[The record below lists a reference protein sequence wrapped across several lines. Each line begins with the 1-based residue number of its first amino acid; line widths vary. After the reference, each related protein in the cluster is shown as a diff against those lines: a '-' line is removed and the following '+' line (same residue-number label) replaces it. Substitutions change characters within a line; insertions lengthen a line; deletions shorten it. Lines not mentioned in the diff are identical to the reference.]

1 MKANTSTHCGPIFVS
16 DNTDKEAVNFAI
28 QTMKTYATPHAIKW
42 RMWLQ
47 SYWRKN
53 YQIRTQ
59 GIWQLREEILLNSEL
74 QGVVDNL
81 VTRTFTQRGCVVDRH
96 KCCHGSRL
104 MAVGARKRHS
114 KCYERSKFKLNEKID
129 LSKSPKD
136 TSGSLFWQSI
146 YTKEL
151 FLHLRARKRDTNA

>member
-1 MKANTSTHCGPIFVS
+1 MRIADLLLCVITLTKKRWICDTDYKNLCYSTHNKVKYMTAPLL
-16 DNTDKEAVNFAI
+16 NK
-28 QTMKTYATPHAIKW
+28 K
-42 RMWLQ
+42 
-47 SYWRKN
+47 

-59 GIWQLREEILLNSEL
+59 GIWLVTTWRNTANHEL

-81 VTRTFTQRGCVVDRH
+81 VTRTFTQRGCVADRH

-104 MAVGARKRHS
+104 LSVGARKRHS
-114 KCYERSKFKLNEKID
+114 KCYERSRYKLNEKTDD
-129 LSKSPKD
+129 LSKSPKY
-136 TSGSLFWQSI
+136 TFGSLLWQSI